1 MRIQAT
7 EDPQRQTK
15 SKQFDI
21 RRDARDGSP
30 RRCESRNKPMT
41 LRQTDNTTFWRLV
54 GQYVRA
60 GIKDN
65 YGTAPLV
72 PSEAMLAIC
81 QRISTKTKP

>member
-1 MRIQAT
+1 
-7 EDPQRQTK
+7 
-15 SKQFDI
+15 
-21 RRDARDGSP
+21 
-30 RRCESRNKPMT
+30 MT
-41 LRQTDNTTFWRLV
+41 LRTTDNTTFWRLV

>member
-1 MRIQAT
+1 
-7 EDPQRQTK
+7 
-15 SKQFDI
+15 
-21 RRDARDGSP
+21 
-30 RRCESRNKPMT
+30 MT

-60 GIKDN
+60 GIKDS

-81 QRISTKTKP
+81 QRISNKQAHEHKH